1 MNEELKILITAVT
14 AEAKKNLE
22 QVKKELAEVGD
33 EGKKSG
39 SAVDKAL
46 KGFGKGA
53 VAAIAAITAVTA
65 ALVALGEKSLEFQKA
80 YNRLT
85 ASFQTSGSTVKQA
98 AQTYKELYRFIGDI
112 DTATE
117 ASNLLVQLTNDEKNL
132 AEWTTILQGVYAKFP
147 DSLPVEALAEASN
160 ETAKT
165 GVVTGNLAD
174 ALNWVGVSE
183 DAFNEKLATTNSLSE
198 REALIRST
206 LLGLYGNTAAA
217 YEQTNKAI
225 MEHNESQANL
235 DMAMANATQRTI
247 PLMTALNNL
256 SATMFNVFGPAIS
269 TISTYLAA
277 FIELLAEAIAWVG
290 TLFGL
295 LGSDASGMTDEM
307 QSMGNTSSGAL
318 SSVKSGLDDAT
329 KGANAATKALK
340 DMKRQTMGF
349 DELNVVSSNKD
360 SASGGGGAA
369 AAVGGGGVS
378 VPAIDGGSFSGFDL
392 EKFKGDL
399 EEAKGKIQAVLTL
412 VGITGTALLGWK
424 LASALP
430 EGIASITKNMDKICG
445 VAMIV
450 AGALLLLDGYTD
462 AWVNGIDWENFTEIL
477 VGVGIIV
484 AGLAMAFGALAA
496 QVGLIAGGVAMVVIG
511 IKDFMENGYSMEAV
525 IMIAAGALAVL
536 VGVVWAMNAAWLA
549 SPVTWIIAA
558 IMAVVA
564 VIVILWN
571 ECDWFR
577 EAIIGAWEWIK
588 KAFKAVVDWITTAF
602 NNIVKFFK
610 ENWQALLLLLANP
623 FAGAFKL
630 IYDNCEGFR
639 KIVDNVCKAI
649 KDFFANLWQNIK
661 NIFSSVGK
669 WFKDTF
675 NSAVTGIKNVFNGIG
690 SFFSGIWEK
699 IKSIFSNVGSAIG
712 GAITNTVKAAI
723 NGVLSTAV
731 KIINGFIKAIN
742 VAIKV
747 INAIPGV
754 NIKTLDTLD
763 VPKLAKGGIVNT
775 ATLAMIGERGQEAV
789 VPLENNTAW
798 MDKLADR
805 LTAKS
810 GASKPVYLMV
820 DKKVLGQVSAE
831 GINGITALTGQIPL
845 KLY

>member
-14 AEAKKNLE
+14 ADAKKKLDE
-22 QVKKELAEVGD
+22 VKKELEDVGK
-33 EGKKSG
+33 EGEKSG

-53 VAAIAAITAVTA
+53 VAAVAAIAAVTA
-65 ALVALGEKSLEFQKA
+65 ALVSLGEKSLEFQKA

-98 AQTYKELYRFIGDI
+98 AQTYKDLFRFMGDI

-183 DAFNEKLATTNSLSE
+183 DAFNEKLATTNSLTE
-198 REALIRST
+198 REALIRQT
-206 LLGLYGNTAAA
+206 LLGLYGDTAAA
-217 YEQTNKAI
+217 YEQTNKAL
-225 MEHNESQANL
+225 MDHNESQANL
-235 DMAMANATQRTI
+235 DMAMASATQRTI

-256 SATMFNVFGPAIS
+256 SATMFNVFGPAIG

-277 FIELLAEAIAWVG
+277 FIEVLTDAIGWVG
-290 TLFGL
+290 AFFGL
-295 LGSDASGMTDEM
+295 LGSDTDGMNSEM
-307 QSMGNTSSGAL
+307 EALGNTSSGAL
-318 SSVKSGLDDAT
+318 TNVKTGLDNAT

-340 DMKRQTMGF
+340 EMKRQTMGF

-360 SASGGGGAA
+360 SASGGGGASI
-369 AAVGGGGVS
+369 GGGSVS
-378 VPAIDGGSFSGFDL
+378 VPNVDVGTFSGFDI

-430 EGIASITKNMDKICG
+430 EGIASITKNMGKICG
-445 VAMIV
+445 VATIV

-477 VGVGIIV
+477 AGIGLIVGGI
-484 AGLAMAFGALAA
+484 AMAFGPFAA
-496 QVGLIAGGVAMVVIG
+496 SIGLIAGGIAALVIG
-511 IKDFMENGYSMEAV
+511 IKDLVENGYSMEAV
-525 IMIAAGALAVL
+525 IMVAVGAIAVL
-536 VGVVWAMNAAWLA
+536 IGVVWALNAAMLA
-549 SPVTWIIAA
+549 NPLTWIVAA

-588 KAFKAVVDWITTAF
+588 KAFKAVVDWITNAF

-639 KIVDNVCKAI
+639 KIVDNVCTAI
-649 KDFFANLWQNIK
+649 KNFFANLWKNIK
-661 NIFSSVGK
+661 NIFSSVGS
-669 WFKDTF
+669 WFKNTF
-675 NSAVTGIKNVFNGIG
+675 NSAVTGIKNVFSGIG

-699 IKSIFSNVGSAIG
+699 IKSIFSSVGSAIG
-712 GAITNTVKAAI
+712 GAITNTVKTAI

-742 VAIKV
+742 IAIKV

-754 NIKTLDTLD
+754 NIKKLDTLD
-763 VPKLAKGGIVNT
+763 VPKLAKGGIVNS

-805 LTAKS
+805 LTAKN

-820 DKKVLGQVSAE
+820 DKKVLGQVTAE